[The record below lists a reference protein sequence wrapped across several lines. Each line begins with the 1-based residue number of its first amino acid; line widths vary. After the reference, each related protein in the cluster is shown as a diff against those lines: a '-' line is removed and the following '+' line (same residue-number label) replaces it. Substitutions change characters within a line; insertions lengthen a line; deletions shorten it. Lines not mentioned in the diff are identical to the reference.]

1 MTGND
6 HTDAPHGD
14 VITGALRSPALPSE
28 QVDEAAVVANMVGAL
43 TTAPVPSSLRRHRR
57 VLAFAAV
64 TVASLGV
71 GGIIAANPGGFRPLV
86 NGDKPPA
93 SPIFDDSVPVPAP
106 DDLDNDDLDND
117 DLDNDDLDNDD
128 VDNDDLDNDDLDDL
142 DDLDLDDDVDG
153 GGTDRITTDPDFDCA
168 EGDNANHGQ
177 TVSSAAKDLG
187 PNNAAAQSQCGK
199 PVGSSTDDSNG
210 GGGTDRITTDPDFDC
225 AEGDNAN
232 HGQTVSSVAK
242 DLGPNNA
249 AAQSQCGKPV
259 GSGNGNGN
267 SDDETDDTGY
277 GKTNN
282 GNDGTPG
289 PPASTPGNPNPGPP
303 ASTPN
308 NGNGNGNGN
317 TTTTQPAG

>member
-106 DDLDNDDLDND
+106 DDND

-128 VDNDDLDNDDLDDL
+128 VDND
-142 DDLDLDDDVDG
+142 DLDDDVDG

-177 TVSSAAKDLG
+177 TVSSA
-187 PNNAAAQSQCGK
+187 
-199 PVGSSTDDSNG
+199 
-210 GGGTDRITTDPDFDC
+210 
-225 AEGDNAN
+225 
-232 HGQTVSSVAK
+232 AK